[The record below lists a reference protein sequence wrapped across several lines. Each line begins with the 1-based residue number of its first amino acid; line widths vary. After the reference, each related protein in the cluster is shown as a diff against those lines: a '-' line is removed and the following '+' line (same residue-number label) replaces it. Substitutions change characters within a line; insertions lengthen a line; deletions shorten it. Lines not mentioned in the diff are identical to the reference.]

1 MMSHRLWLHKYIP
14 TLKSD
19 CICIFCIQTSLLFF
33 QVLSF
38 PMSPRAVSPSPL
50 HKAPVCYHTRL
61 TILIPHP
68 WPLATTQPANAAIQ
82 TVPPLTQ
89 FSAQSSYPGEVYAEL
104 PRAASPSPWPLYLI
118 LCISSHARGG
128 LCSILAQDG

>member
-38 PMSPRAVSPSPL
+38 PMSPRAASPSPL
-50 HKAPVCYHTRL
+50 HRAPVCYHTRL

-82 TVPPLTQ
+82 TSFDSILSTVFMSPGKSMQSSLEPPLSLHGPYIS
-89 FSAQSSYPGEVYAEL
+89 FFVFLLMLGVVSV
-104 PRAASPSPWPLYLI
+104 LY
-118 LCISSHARGG
+118 
-128 LCSILAQDG
+128 